1 MLEVFL
7 LSRHPISS
15 SPKLPINLIY
25 IIFFPYFMS
34 MEVASMIEVLKRE
47 FRLDKIF
54 MEKLKTIKI
63 RLELI

>member
-1 MLEVFL
+1 MPEVFP
-7 LSRHPISS
+7 PIKTSKV
-15 SPKLPINLIY
+15 KLPINLIY

>member
-1 MLEVFL
+1 
-7 LSRHPISS
+7 
-15 SPKLPINLIY
+15 
-25 IIFFPYFMS
+25 MS

-54 MEKLKTIKI
+54 MGKLKTIKI